1 MESPQNTM
9 KCVNVRLEDDL
20 VWFDCPHCGVDAK
33 VDEEILAGV
42 WDQSSDGRVPC
53 PPPEGCGKEYVLPS
67 LAEVAVLNVTSA
79 TTDENTG
86 EAQKAD
92 EPAKEEE
99 TTAGAAPA
107 TREEPII
114 KAEAKTADPEEPT
127 PIIRQTVSARPER
140 KSNVRP
146 AAARDTEAPM
156 AIRTFRHSDWQGGGS
171 DSFDDVVSEFQ
182 EETGTANVV
191 VVTGPSPRF
200 ASTVTVNS
208 ARCPM
213 GAVELIVTFI
223 SNVASIP
230 TSTEYALENEELFIV
245 I

>member
-1 MESPQNTM
+1 MSMESPQDTM

-20 VWFDCPHCGVDAK
+20 VWFDCPHCGVDAE

-86 EAQKAD
+86 KAQKTD

-127 PIIRQTVSARPER
+127 PIIRQTGSARPEH
-140 KSNVRP
+140 KSNIRP
-146 AAARDTEAPM
+146 AAARGTEAPM

-171 DSFDDVVSEFQ
+171 DSFDDVVSEFL

-191 VVTGPSPRF
+191 SVTPISYTDRDAKVMDYGVMVVFKTG
-200 ASTVTVNS
+200 VTP
-208 ARCPM
+208 AT
-213 GAVELIVTFI
+213 EE
-223 SNVASIP
+223 P
-230 TSTEYALENEELFIV
+230 TEKKKKPEV
-245 I
+245 IWRD